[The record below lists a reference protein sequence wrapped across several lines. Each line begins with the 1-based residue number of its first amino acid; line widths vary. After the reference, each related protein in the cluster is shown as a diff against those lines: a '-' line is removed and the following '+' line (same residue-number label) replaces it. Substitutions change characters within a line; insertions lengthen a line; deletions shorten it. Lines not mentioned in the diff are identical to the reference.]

1 MKIIIKTSVACLM
14 TLSALAGCSS
24 KSGKYTAGSYTGE
37 AQGFGGTIS
46 VTITT
51 DTDKITDVKVVGDS
65 ETAEIGGAHLE
76 ELAAAILEKKVQKL
90 MLLREQL

>member
-1 MKIIIKTSVACLM
+1 MKKIIKTSVACLM

-24 KSGKYTAGSYTGE
+24 KSGTYTAGSYTGE

-51 DTDKITDVKVVGDS
+51 ETDKIKDVKVVGI
-65 ETAEIGGAHLE
+65 A
-76 ELAAAILEKKVQKL
+76 KL
-90 MLLREQL
+90 LKLVVHIWKN